1 MTAWHVGDELAG
13 RYAAGTAAETD
24 AWSLEK
30 HVESC
35 ARCAERVSAAIRGRG
50 AAAPLLAEIR
60 TAVLAAAETEPV
72 RAALRSPG
80 PAFRLGRALGAGGT
94 GGRRV
99 SWAAGTGRRRR
110 VLWAAAT
117 GRRRVLWA
125 AATGRRRR
133 VLWAVG
139 PALQG
144 AWAVAL
150 LLVALG
156 AVALAYVGGLGGA
169 VRPLLLVVAP
179 VLPLAGVGVSYGRS
193 ADSMHEIA
201 TTTPGGGLRLL
212 LVRTAAV
219 LAVAVPVLSLAG
231 AVLPASTSGP
241 GAVAWLL
248 PGLAMTLAALVLGSY
263 VGCRTGSSSVAACW
277 AAAVILP
284 ALRASP
290 SRIFDAAEPA
300 ARYLSG
306 GAVQS
311 GWAAAAVLCAGLLA
325 LRRRSFDHL
334 EKS

>member
-35 ARCAERVSAAIRGRG
+35 ARCAERVSAAVRGRG

-60 TAVLAAAETEPV
+60 TAVLATAEAEPV

-99 SWAAGTGRRRR
+99 SWAAGTGR
-110 VLWAAAT
+110 
-117 GRRRVLWA
+117 RRRVLWA

-179 VLPLAGVGVSYGRS
+179 VLPLAGVGVSYGRF
-193 ADSMHEIA
+193 ADPMHEIA

-231 AVLPASTSGP
+231 AVLPASASGP

>member
-35 ARCAERVSAAIRGRG
+35 ARCAERVSAAVRGRG

-60 TAVLAAAETEPV
+60 TAVLATAEAEPV

-80 PAFRLGRALGAGGT
+80 PAFRLGRVLGAAGT
-94 GGRRV
+94 GGRRRV
-99 SWAAGTGRRRR
+99 SWAAGTGR
-110 VLWAAAT
+110 
-117 GRRRVLWA
+117 RRRVLWA

-179 VLPLAGVGVSYGRS
+179 VLPLAGVGVSYGRF
-193 ADSMHEIA
+193 ADPMHEIA

-231 AVLPASTSGP
+231 AVLPSSTSGP

-284 ALRASP
+284 AFRASP